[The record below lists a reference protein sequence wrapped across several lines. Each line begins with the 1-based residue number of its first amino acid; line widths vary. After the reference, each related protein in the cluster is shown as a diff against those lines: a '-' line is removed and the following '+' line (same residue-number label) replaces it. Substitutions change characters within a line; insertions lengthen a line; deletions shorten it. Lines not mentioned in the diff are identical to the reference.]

1 MHNLLIFGSGRSGTS
16 LAAGLFSKAGYYMG
30 DDLYD
35 PNPANPKG
43 FFENREINHI
53 NEDILW
59 QVMRRPPEGIV
70 RRLFFRN
77 VPGQNQMW
85 LSRVPL
91 GKRFACTDELKNRIC
106 KLVARAPFCFKDPR
120 FSYTLPCWRPLI
132 GNAKFLVAFRHPSDT
147 AKSIAK
153 ECRDASYLHS
163 LSISRKEILRV
174 WYLMYSHIQQM
185 YRPDGSWLFVHFDQ
199 MLQPQGL
206 DRLERFSGA
215 KLDRSFP
222 ERTLK
227 RSVSSEAVPSEVT
240 RLYNRLCDLADYPR
254 EADDRSASESDTH
267 RLLARAF
274 HIS

>member
-1 MHNLLIFGSGRSGTS
+1 
-16 LAAGLFSKAGYYMG
+16 MG
-30 DDLYD
+30 DGLYE

-43 FFENREINHI
+43 FFENKEINDL

-59 QVMRRPPEGIV
+59 QVMRRPPNGIV
-70 RRLFFRN
+70 RRLFFRRR
-77 VPGQNQMW
+77 PGQGQMW

-91 GKRFACTDELKNRIC
+91 DRRFTCTNDLKNRIC

-132 GNAKFLVAFRHPSDT
+132 GNTRFLVVFRHPSDT

-163 LSISRKEILRV
+163 LSMSRKEILRV
-174 WYLMYSHIQQM
+174 WYLMYSHIQHM

-206 DRLERFSGA
+206 ERLEAFSGA
-215 KLDRSFP
+215 KVDRSFP
-222 ERTLK
+222 ERSLK
-227 RSVSSEAVPSEVT
+227 RSVSSEAVPSRVT
-240 RLYNRLCDLADYPR
+240 RLYNKLCDLANYPR
-254 EADDRSASESDTH
+254 DPNDHGASESDACG
-267 RLLARAF
+267 LLPVRS
-274 HIS
+274 IN